1 MREIIYADNEIII
14 EKREVFGKIGLA
26 GTNKKQKTTVTAF
39 ASSEKEIPV
48 KVGRMIN
55 ELKKPSH
62 YINLTPRLH
71 KIEENYLKYLKS
83 RT

>member
-39 ASSEKEIPV
+39 ASSEKEINGLLSEIFR
-48 KVGRMIN
+48 K
-55 ELKKPSH
+55 LKHSPEGE
-62 YINLTPRLH
+62 IAT
-71 KIEENYLKYLKS
+71 
-83 RT
+83 